1 MYFINF
7 IVFIFFLYIY
17 IYILLT
23 RYLIPSYIILLFLNL
38 HQSSIII
45 NIPLYCCFAQ
55 QFLQYITNV
64 FEFIILLPN
73 TNTYFNC
80 SHLTTLIWY
89 NDIPFH
95 ILESWLRPGFARVM
109 VFPLCRYM
117 ITYVFY

>member
-1 MYFINF
+1 M
-7 IVFIFFLYIY
+7 
-17 IYILLT
+17 
-23 RYLIPSYIILLFLNL
+23 FLNL

-45 NIPLYCCFAQ
+45 NIPLYCCLAQ

-95 ILESWLRPGFARVM
+95 ILESWLRPGFARLM

-117 ITYVFY
+117 INDNTIRSEVGHTFHNITYLYNL